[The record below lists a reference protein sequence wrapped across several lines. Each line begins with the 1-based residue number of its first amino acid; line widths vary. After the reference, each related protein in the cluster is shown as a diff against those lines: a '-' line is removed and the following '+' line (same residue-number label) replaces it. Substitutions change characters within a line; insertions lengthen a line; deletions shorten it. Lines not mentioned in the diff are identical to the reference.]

1 MTLKPALLSPT
12 GQHLSASV
20 ETIAPSGNNNNNN
33 NNSKPVNNKDEMKMR
48 LLSKRGS
55 AAQEMMRSRA
65 MSTGNV
71 LAFRRES
78 NARVNDEQNRTM
90 LLQVIVTIIF
100 SVKYK

>member
-1 MTLKPALLSPT
+1 MTLKPALLSPS

-20 ETIAPSGNNNNNN
+20 ETIAPSGNNNN
-33 NNSKPVNNKDEMKMR
+33 SKPVNNKEEMKMR

-100 SVKYK
+100 SVKHK